1 MEYSESIAKKAV
13 ELADTV
19 KAAAIL
25 VLTET
30 GESYELVAANEP
42 KMSIIAATAN
52 DETFQT
58 LLKKSV
64 MSSLNIE
71 FLDVEEAEKEKK
83 AVEETSRT
91 YAIRLLTR
99 GASQMAQ
106 IEDAIVVAM
115 HKGILKEEDVVVVVG
130 STLTSEA
137 NSLILY
143 DIKKERLGFTLYD
156 LIMAT
161 DIKQEVFEAV
171 LNIALEIGR
180 EGRGG
185 KLIGTAFLI
194 GDSKKVLGRSRQLI
208 LNPFEGHIIGE
219 RVVTSPEIKET
230 VKELAQLDGVFVVAE
245 DGVIEAAGRYLDVN
259 TSKVDIPRG
268 LGTRHS
274 AVAAMTI
281 ATDAVGVT
289 VSQSGGVVR
298 IFKDGEVVMAIEPQR
313 RISLRTESLKQTFRK
328 AR

>member
-219 RVVTSPEIKET
+219 RVITSPEIKET

-274 AVAAMTI
+274 AVAAMTM

>member
-219 RVVTSPEIKET
+219 RVITSPEIKET